1 MGEPFML
8 PPIRSWL
15 YAPGNNAKLLARAP
29 QTEADAVIF
38 DLEDSVPRG
47 EKERARAM
55 VAEAIAGSLSGGY
68 PFLFVR
74 VNHPETGLTQAEVQ
88 AVVRP
93 GLAGLRVPKMESARS
108 VQLVAEWVAEAE
120 AAAGL
125 AAGSVALVLGIES
138 AVGLWRAVEIAE
150 ADPRVHALAF
160 GAVDFAKDVDARPES
175 SDGRELLYAKS
186 RLVVASR
193 VAGVRAPVDSV
204 YPKLDDD
211 DGLERETR
219 AGRAL
224 GFYGK
229 SAIHPRQLAT
239 INRVYTPS
247 DAELALANEIV
258 EAAEQAED
266 LGIGALRLPNGEFV
280 DVPIVERARA
290 LLDLAARLAA
300 SDRR

>member
-1 MGEPFML
+1 MV

-15 YAPGNNAKLLARAP
+15 YAPGNNAKLLERAP
-29 QTEADAVIF
+29 KSEADAVIF
-38 DLEDSVPRG
+38 DLEDSVPRS

-55 VAEAIAGSLSGGY
+55 VAEAIARLAGRVRPLI
-68 PFLFVR
+68 FVR
-74 VNHPETGLTQAEVQ
+74 VNHPESGLTEAEIR

-93 GLAGLRVPKMESARS
+93 GLTGLRVPKMESARS
-108 VQLVAEWVAEAE
+108 VQLVAGWVAEAE

-125 AAGSVALVLGIES
+125 AEGSIALVPGIES

-150 ADPRVHALAF
+150 ADRRVLALAF
-160 GAVDFAKDVDARPES
+160 GAVDFGKDVDIRPDS
-175 SDGRELLYAKS
+175 PDGRELLYAKS
-186 RLVVASR
+186 HLVVASR

-204 YPKLDDD
+204 YPKLDDE

-219 AGRAL
+219 AGRSL
-224 GFYGK
+224 GFSGK
-229 SAIHPRQLAT
+229 SAIHPRQVAT
-239 INRVYTPS
+239 INRLYTPS

-280 DVPIVERARA
+280 DLPIVERARA
-290 LLDLAARLAA
+290 LLELAARLGAA
-300 SDRR
+300 DRK